1 MRARGR
7 DDVAPGAGAEHGLAH
22 GVVGIGDDDARR
34 VARLAELPVGD
45 VLWTRDGDG
54 WFFRGRVADGACRR
68 ASAAVTRAT
77 GLTHVRPATWED
89 DPRGDDDVPAAVV
102 ASFARGG
109 RNLQRIR
116 ALRDR

>member
-7 DDVAPGAGAEHGLAH
+7 DDVAPGAGAAFGLRE

-34 VARLAELPVGD
+34 VARLAGLPVGD
-45 VLWTRDGDG
+45 VLWTRDADG
-54 WFFRGRVADGACRR
+54 WFFRGRVAEGACRR

-77 GLTHVRPATWED
+77 GLTHVRPAAWED
-89 DPRGDDDVPAAVV
+89 APRGDDDVPAAVA

-116 ALRDR
+116 ALSA